1 MVMSKIAVFDIDGTL
16 FRWQLFHEL
25 VFELKRSG
33 QFTDSVAL
41 QLDEALLRWQSRDLA
56 WHKYEH
62 HVVEAIRKHIAQ
74 ISPEDFVAAAHAVV
88 ENSGHKIYNFT
99 KQLAHNL
106 KQQDYYLLGL
116 TGSYQEV
123 AEPFTKRYGF
133 DDCIG
138 ALLEQ
143 KDGRFTGKVTRETY
157 SNKAALVKEYVEANG
172 LTLEGSVMIG
182 DSAGDIPM
190 LELASRPVAFN
201 PSEELLDVALERG
214 WEIVIERKNIAYNLK
229 KGTDGHVVL
238 EKTDRF

>member
-1 MVMSKIAVFDIDGTL
+1 MSKIAVFDIDGTL

-33 QFTDSVAL
+33 QFSDSVAL
-41 QLDEALLRWQSRDLA
+41 QLDEAFLHWQSRDLA
-56 WHKYEH
+56 WHDYEH
-62 HVVEAIRKHIAQ
+62 HVVEAIRQHITH
-74 ISPEDFVAAAHAVV
+74 IKPEDFTAAAHAVV
-88 ENSGHKIYNFT
+88 EKSGHKIYNFT
-99 KQLAHNL
+99 KQLARDL
-106 KQQDYYLLGL
+106 KQQDYRLLAL

-133 DDCIG
+133 DKCIG

-143 KDGRFTGKVTRETY
+143 KDGQFTGKVIRETY
-157 SNKAALVKEYVEANG
+157 SNKAALVKEYVAANG
-172 LTLEGSVMIG
+172 LTLDDSVMIG

-190 LELASRPVAFN
+190 LELASRPIAFN

-229 KGTDGHVVL
+229 KRNDGHVVL
-238 EKTDRF
+238 AKADRY